1 MGFIGYRHDYFM
13 GEEEGLGSNG
23 FGIRFAPEE
32 LVIGLELGGV
42 LTQSSIHSV
51 HVVAAGVGEWSV
63 GFSNSMWRLAG
74 TCVKGISERIS
85 ARVPGSI
92 STFSRFSGFLL

>member
-51 HVVAAGVGEWSV
+51 HVVAAGVGEWSA

-74 TCVKGISERIS
+74 TCGLMC
-85 ARVPGSI
+85 
-92 STFSRFSGFLL
+92 STQ

>member
-42 LTQSSIHSV
+42 LTQSSIHS
-51 HVVAAGVGEWSV
+51 
-63 GFSNSMWRLAG
+63 WRF
-74 TCVKGISERIS
+74 RQ
-85 ARVPGSI
+85 
-92 STFSRFSGFLL
+92 